1 MKKSVKYGLY
11 FVVGLVAGGFV
22 VCGVFFFLL
31 LLASIV
37 YFLLL
42 FPAFD
47 GKWKVYIVMPWMYL
61 CIYGYYRLTKRYT
74 DWWCE
79 WEKNN

>member
-11 FVVGLVAGGFV
+11 FVV
-22 VCGVFFFLL
+22 
-31 LLASIV
+31 
-37 YFLLL
+37 
-42 FPAFD
+42 
-47 GKWKVYIVMPWMYL
+47 VMPWMYL

>member
-11 FVVGLVAGGFV
+11 FVVGLVAV
-22 VCGVFFFLL
+22 L

-47 GKWKVYIVMPWMYL
+47 GKEEQD
-61 CIYGYYRLTKRYT
+61 LTI
-74 DWWCE
+74 
-79 WEKNN
+79 

>member
-1 MKKSVKYGLY
+1 M
-11 FVVGLVAGGFV
+11 
-22 VCGVFFFLL
+22 
-31 LLASIV
+31 ASIV

>member
-1 MKKSVKYGLY
+1 MKKSVNYGLY
-11 FVVGLVAGGFV
+11 FVVGLVAV
-22 VCGVFFFLL
+22 L

-47 GKWKVYIVMPWMYL
+47 GKLKVYIVLPLMYL
-61 CIYGYYRLTKRYT
+61 CIYGYYRLTYRYT

>member
-11 FVVGLVAGGFV
+11 FVVGLVAV
-22 VCGVFFFLL
+22 L

-47 GKWKVYIVMPWMYL
+47 GKWKVYIEIGRAHV
-61 CIYGYYRLTKRYT
+61 
-74 DWWCE
+74 
-79 WEKNN
+79 